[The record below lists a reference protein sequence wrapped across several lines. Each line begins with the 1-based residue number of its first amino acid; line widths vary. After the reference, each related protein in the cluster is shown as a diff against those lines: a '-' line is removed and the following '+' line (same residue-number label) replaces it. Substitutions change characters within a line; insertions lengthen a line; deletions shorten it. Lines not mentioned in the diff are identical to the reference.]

1 MMRHLSKKH
10 PAHNT
15 LWLCWVGL
23 FLTMALSTPSLL
35 WADTPANAPT
45 TVRPVSVRPI
55 AVRPIPT
62 PAPNIKRVVPTQGR
76 RVRLQPIR
84 NKKTLSRVL
93 RERRQVPPVRRKTV
107 VSNKVVK
114 RLTREQLLRFRRLT
128 DLIISPCC
136 YTQPVSVHPS
146 GASDQVKEQLR
157 TFILQGFSDKKI
169 IAMYVGKYGER
180 ILSIPQDQKLFWFPV
195 IVSIIVFLVAFGM
208 IRVWHGRYEK
218 DLAKTKSAE
227 KVDKKKKTASAEQET
242 KKSSSKKKKK
252 KKKSSSTKK
261 KEPSKKD
268 GDKTSGD
275 SWYDVVEES

>member
-15 LWLCWVGL
+15 LRLCWVGL

-128 DLIISPCC
+128 DRSSHLVVTHNLSLSTRVERPIRSKNNYVHLFCRDSRTRKSSRC
-136 YTQPVSVHPS
+136 TSANTVSV
-146 GASDQVKEQLR
+146 
-157 TFILQGFSDKKI
+157 F
-169 IAMYVGKYGER
+169 
-180 ILSIPQDQKLFWFPV
+180 
-195 IVSIIVFLVAFGM
+195 
-208 IRVWHGRYEK
+208 
-218 DLAKTKSAE
+218 
-227 KVDKKKKTASAEQET
+227 
-242 KKSSSKKKKK
+242 
-252 KKKSSSTKK
+252 
-261 KEPSKKD
+261 
-268 GDKTSGD
+268 
-275 SWYDVVEES
+275 